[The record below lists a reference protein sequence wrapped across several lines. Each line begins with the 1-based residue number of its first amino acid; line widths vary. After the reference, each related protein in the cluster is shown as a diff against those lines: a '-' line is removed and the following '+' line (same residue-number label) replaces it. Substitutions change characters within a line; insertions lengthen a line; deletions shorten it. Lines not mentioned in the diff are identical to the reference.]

1 MRLLEQGVAS
11 VEDID
16 KGMRLGVGHA
26 MGPFETMDL
35 AGLDAV
41 LNARMAMY
49 NGTKDPKLFPPD
61 ILRKMVSAGHLGRKT
76 GNGFYKYSN

>member
-1 MRLLEQGVAS
+1 
-11 VEDID
+11 
-16 KGMRLGVGHA
+16 

-49 NGTKDPKLFPPD
+49 NGTKDPKLFPPGV
-61 ILRKMVSAGHLGRKT
+61 LRKMVSAGLLGRKS
-76 GNGFYKYSN
+76 GRGFYGYEKEGKV